1 MRIDIPSILVH
12 LRAAQWCQE
21 TWDVNDSVLIA
32 DPKTDAEVGEFFSRL
47 PDGDYLPT
55 WHTQRQ
61 PGSAVDAHEQAAATK
76 AAAHAD
82 TTNRAYF
89 YILGRPFLTVAH
101 NKVVRPDHPLHDTQA
116 TFHTRVELDIQG
128 TTSVNCATPTNRP
141 ATRSAAL
148 SCATP

>member
-1 MRIDIPSILVH
+1 VRIDIPSILVH

-61 PGSAVDAHEQAAATK
+61 PGSAVDADEQAAATK

-82 TTNRAYF
+82 TTNRACDSPE
-89 YILGRPFLTVAH
+89 IPGAKINIGPM
-101 NKVVRPDHPLHDTQA
+101 
-116 TFHTRVELDIQG
+116 LDKG
-128 TTSVNCATPTNRP
+128 
-141 ATRSAAL
+141 L
-148 SCATP
+148 SLCR